1 MATLKEEKEMDMQ
14 FDTIF
19 DSDEA
24 ENEYMKAGS
33 GLVRVAGTEA
43 EALAAEGYLP
53 CGLSQT
59 GRVCPDCGSLLGH
72 FRSGFEGRMYY
83 NPVSQQSFLSDEVRT
98 DLYFCRKCRRT
109 YA

>member
-1 MATLKEEKEMDMQ
+1 MMEEKEVDMQ

-19 DSDEA
+19 DSDDA
-24 ENEYMKAGS
+24 ENEYMKERP
-33 GLVRVAGTEA
+33 GLSRVEGTEA
-43 EALAAEGYLP
+43 ERLAAEGYLP
-53 CGLSQT
+53 RGLSQT
-59 GRVCPDCGSLLGH
+59 WRACPDCGSLLGH